1 MFRFASG
8 ISAIQPAQSPATAPK
23 PPLVPDTDA
32 RHAVYDNIPT
42 LISDISFAK
51 RAKPIIEIKK
61 CSVRLER
68 LKPAPPTDVPKKKSF
83 SRSKSTKGNPVTASR
98 VKTPAKCS
106 PIADKSS
113 QFTETGNE
121 SGQTP
126 KHQQPPSE
134 PYSENNKKMFGDPGL
149 IAQLLSLVKSPQR
162 RETGSALSG
171 RRSQAVRSASQVDR
185 PASQAE
191 RSASQAERSASQA
204 DRPASQAVR
213 LGSQAEGP
221 ATRSRAVGQ
230 FRTPTPDVAVSRVE
244 SPVFIPT
251 RIHID
256 EVSPQFSFF
265 IIYSVSIHRIFN
277 SI

>member
-1 MFRFASG
+1 M
-8 ISAIQPAQSPATAPK
+8 
-23 PPLVPDTDA
+23 
-32 RHAVYDNIPT
+32 
-42 LISDISFAK
+42 
-51 RAKPIIEIKK
+51 
-61 CSVRLER
+61 
-68 LKPAPPTDVPKKKSF
+68 
-83 SRSKSTKGNPVTASR
+83 
-98 VKTPAKCS
+98 
-106 PIADKSS
+106 
-113 QFTETGNE
+113 
-121 SGQTP
+121 
-126 KHQQPPSE
+126 
-134 PYSENNKKMFGDPGL
+134 
-149 IAQLLSLVKSPQR
+149 
-162 RETGSALSG
+162 
-171 RRSQAVRSASQVDR
+171 RSASQVDR

-213 LGSQAEGP
+213 PASQAEGP